1 MAKEW
6 GPCTW
11 YLFHTLA
18 EKVKNDSFLLVKD
31 GLISIIKKIL

>member
-1 MAKEW
+1 MTKSW

-18 EKVKNDSFLLVKD
+18 EK
-31 GLISIIKKIL
+31 IKEEEFYENKQGVIRFNY